1 MNLPLSLTSNT
12 FDDVV
17 STTALPSALHSTNI
31 DIFAVAQFCDMHI
44 PTSTS
49 SSTDTDPWTSHDI
62 DFSAFTTTPI
72 KSSQPTKQPGRIE
85 QATTHPDLFAAH
97 NVESQ
102 KATLGACKK
111 QKFGPWG
118 ENGKVESR
126 RMSRQRVQRS
136 SKLPLLRQNKDVR
149 EKLLERNRVAASKC
163 REKKKKW
170 AHRLE
175 ERARVLAC
183 QRQVS
188 INHIMLLRYQLLEL
202 KDKCLAHTNCECEQI
217 RQYLRAQYLESTQR
231 RAWHIKPQL
240 SAFQKP
246 CQTPRRLFL
255 LLLLLPTPIRHIWMI
270 RGCFYKVRIRFHT
283 RICEF

>member
-1 MNLPLSLTSNT
+1 MSNPKRRHLERARSRNSGHGEKMARWNHDAWVVKGCKGVPSSHFSDKTKTYARSYSNAIEWLP
-12 FDDVV
+12 V
-17 STTALPSALHSTNI
+17 
-31 DIFAVAQFCDMHI
+31 
-44 PTSTS
+44 
-49 SSTDTDPWTSHDI
+49 
-62 DFSAFTTTPI
+62 
-72 KSSQPTKQPGRIE
+72 
-85 QATTHPDLFAAH
+85 
-97 NVESQ
+97 NVE
-102 KATLGACKK
+102 K
-111 QKFGPWG
+111 
-118 ENGKVESR
+118 R
-126 RMSRQRVQRS
+126 
-136 SKLPLLRQNKDVR
+136 
-149 EKLLERNRVAASKC
+149 
-163 REKKKKW
+163 KKKW

-202 KDKCLAHTNCECEQI
+202 KDKCLAHTNWECEQI

-283 RICEF
+283 RICEFWGHWTRYSSRVNISLVQVAVA